1 MNIVEKIKK
10 LLALAES
17 SNANEAA
24 LAASRAQ
31 ELMVKYAIEEAAL
44 APEQRTVEVIG
55 TEIITTDYKLMPIW
69 HALLAYVLAP
79 SFFCRSFYHK
89 GGKWSK
95 AAIYMVGTPT
105 DRAACIATYNVLKHD
120 IEKMAAIEWAKQ
132 PEEFAVHGRRWK
144 TSFYDGV
151 CATIRVRL
159 TDDLKAL
166 AADNTGTAIVLAD
179 KQKAVNDYTN
189 EHHNLKSGGSAR
201 NVDASGFAAG
211 VKAGNAL
218 NLSKRNTKQLV
229 A

>member
-44 APEQRTVEVIG
+44 APEQRTIEPIG
-55 TEIITTDYKLMPIW
+55 TEVITTDYKLMPIW

-89 GGKWSK
+89 GGKYAK
-95 AAIYMVGTPT
+95 ASIYIVGTPT

-120 IEKMAAIEWAKQ
+120 IEKMAAIEWAKV
-132 PEEFAVHGRRWK
+132 PAEFAVHGRRWK
-144 TSFYDGV
+144 TAFYDGV
-151 CATIRVRL
+151 CTTIRIRL
-159 TDDLKAL
+159 GDSIKAL
-166 AADNTGTAIVLAD
+166 AADNAGTAIVLAN
-179 KQKAVNDYTN
+179 KQKAVDDYTN
-189 EHHNLKSGGSAR
+189 ENHNLTSGGAAR
-201 NVDASGFAAG
+201 KIDASGYVAG
-211 VKAGNAL
+211 VKAGHAL
-218 NLSKRNTKQLV
+218 NLSNRNTKQL
-229 A
+229 AA